1 MDLSNFN
8 EVIRFAI
15 RKEQDSV
22 TMYDTY
28 ANKSENPGTKRMF
41 QELAEEEKR
50 HKKLLEEATQKHV
63 QDYKLTDVPDLKISE
78 YSEDEEFRSDMS
90 FQEALLLAIKKEEK
104 AHNLYNNLVAG
115 TENPQL
121 KKLFQA
127 LAQEEAKHKLKL
139 ETEYDQQ
146 VYKWD

>member
-8 EVIRFAI
+8 EAIRFAI

-28 ANKSENPGTKRMF
+28 ANKVENPGAKRMF
-41 QELAEEEKR
+41 QELAQEEKK
-50 HKKLLEEATQKHV
+50 HKSLLEEVTQKDV
-63 QDYKLTDVPDLKISE
+63 EEYKLTQIPDLKISE
-78 YSEDEEFRSDMS
+78 YSEEEEFKPEMN
-90 FQEALLLAIKKEEK
+90 FQEALLLAIKKEENS
-104 AHNLYNNLVAG
+104 HNLYNNLVNG
-115 TENPQL
+115 TDNPQL